1 MRATMPEPQSHV
13 VAPED
18 RIPLRSK
25 VVYGLGVAGDMWGHW
40 LYVGLAYPVF
50 NLYLKVNPLYI
61 GLALMITRL
70 VDAFT
75 DPILARFS
83 DNARTRWGRRR
94 PFILVGSILAG
105 LGLPMLF
112 FVSPGWGQ
120 THLRLGVDWMLNFHF
135 WTWHLDLR
143 DVAVPN
149 YFWFILG
156 SAMLYAPMMS
166 CYNMP
171 YYSLGAELTPD
182 YHERTNLMS
191 FRGMIQ
197 KILEVPNFY
206 AFAFTQ
212 TTLFAVG
219 IDAATGHMTY
229 NTLRG
234 AQVFCAIMGAIIVV
248 FGVLNFLFVKERY
261 YHKVESAHQAK
272 VTLKESFFTTLKV
285 KPFLMIVVI
294 GLSFNMGSAIV
305 GQLGQYTT
313 IFYVAGGDQQI
324 GSKWNGHMGL
334 AAMAGALLGVPLI
347 NVLSRSLGKRRALM
361 GDIGFGIAAFLAT
374 WWLYNPAIP
383 WMQLIASGAIGLC
396 GAALWV
402 MHGSMGADVMD
413 YDEIS
418 SHKRR
423 EGAFSA
429 CSSWIMKASS
439 ALTMFLSGIVLNA
452 TGFDAQK
459 AKQSAET
466 ITNIRL
472 NFALIPAAGLAIA
485 LFAVF
490 LYPLTRERMAEIR
503 QQLEA
508 RRGKV

>member
-1 MRATMPEPQSHV
+1 MSVKMLETKSPSHV

-94 PFILVGSILAG
+94 PFILIGSILAG

-112 FVSPGWGQ
+112 MASSHWNETQ
-120 THLRLGVDWMLNFHF
+120 L
-135 WTWHLDLR
+135 
-143 DVAVPN
+143 
-149 YFWFILG
+149 FWFILI
-156 SAMLYAPMMS
+156 SAMVYAPMMS

-171 YYSLGAELTPD
+171 YYSLGAEMTPD
-182 YHERTNLMS
+182 YNERTNLMS

-197 KILEVPNFY
+197 KVLEVPNFY
-206 AFAFTQ
+206 AFRFTQ
-212 TTLFAVG
+212 TALFAVG

-229 NTLRG
+229 NTLQG
-234 AQVFCAIMGAIIVV
+234 ARVFCAIMGAIIVV
-248 FGVLNFLFVKERY
+248 IGILNFAFVKERY
-261 YHKVESAHQAK
+261 YHKVERTHQAK
-272 VTLKESFFTTLKV
+272 VSLKESFFTTLKV
-285 KPFLMIVVI
+285 RPFLMIVVI

-313 IFYVAGGDQQI
+313 IFYVAGGDQQV
-324 GSKWNGHMGL
+324 GSSWNGHMGL
-334 AAMAGALLGVPLI
+334 AAMFGALLGVPMI
-347 NVLSRSLGKRRALM
+347 NVLSRRLGKRRALM
-361 GDIGFGIAAFLAT
+361 IDIGFGIAAFLAT

-383 WMQLIASGAIGLC
+383 WMQLIASGAIGLA

-429 CSSWIMKASS
+429 CGSWIMKASS
-439 ALTMFLSGIVLNA
+439 ALTMFISGAILNL

-459 AKQSAET
+459 AQQSVET

-472 NFALIPAAGLAIA
+472 LFAAIPAAGLAIA
-485 LFAVF
+485 LFTVF

-503 QQLEA
+503 VELEA

>member
-1 MRATMPEPQSHV
+1 MSTNMSETKSQSHV

-112 FVSPGWGQ
+112 MASSHWNETQ
-120 THLRLGVDWMLNFHF
+120 L
-135 WTWHLDLR
+135 
-143 DVAVPN
+143 
-149 YFWFILG
+149 FWFILI
-156 SAMLYAPMMS
+156 SAMVYAPMMS

-171 YYSLGAELTPD
+171 YYSLGAEMTPD
-182 YHERTNLMS
+182 YNERTNLMS

-197 KILEVPNFY
+197 KVLEVPNFY
-206 AFAFTQ
+206 AFRFTQ
-212 TTLFAVG
+212 TALFAVG

-229 NTLRG
+229 NTLQG
-234 AQVFCAIMGAIIVV
+234 ARVFCAIMGAIIVV
-248 FGVLNFLFVKERY
+248 IGILNFAFVKERY
-261 YHKVESAHQAK
+261 YHKVESTHQAK
-272 VTLKESFFTTLKV
+272 VSLKESFFTTLKV

-313 IFYVAGGDQQI
+313 IFYVAGGDQQV
-324 GSKWNGHMGL
+324 GSSWNGHMGL
-334 AAMAGALLGVPLI
+334 AAMFGALLGVPMI
-347 NVLSRSLGKRRALM
+347 NVLSRRLGKRRALM
-361 GDIGFGIAAFLAT
+361 IDIGFGIAAFLAT

-383 WMQLIASGAIGLC
+383 WMQLIASGAIGLA

-429 CSSWIMKASS
+429 CGSWIMKASS
-439 ALTMFLSGIVLNA
+439 ALTMFISGAILNL

-459 AKQSAET
+459 AQQSVET

-472 NFALIPAAGLAIA
+472 LFAAIPAAGLAIA
-485 LFAVF
+485 LFTVF

-503 QQLEA
+503 VELEA

>member
-1 MRATMPEPQSHV
+1 MSETKSQSHV

-112 FVSPGWGQ
+112 MASSHWNETQ
-120 THLRLGVDWMLNFHF
+120 L
-135 WTWHLDLR
+135 
-143 DVAVPN
+143 
-149 YFWFILG
+149 FWFILI
-156 SAMLYAPMMS
+156 SAMVYAPMMS

-171 YYSLGAELTPD
+171 YYSLGAEMTPD
-182 YHERTNLMS
+182 YNERTNLMS

-197 KILEVPNFY
+197 KVLEVPNFY
-206 AFAFTQ
+206 AFRFTQ
-212 TTLFAVG
+212 TALFAVG

-229 NTLRG
+229 NTLQG
-234 AQVFCAIMGAIIVV
+234 ARVFCAIMGAIIVV
-248 FGVLNFLFVKERY
+248 IGILNFAFVKERY
-261 YHKVESAHQAK
+261 YHKVESTHQAK
-272 VTLKESFFTTLKV
+272 VSLKESFFTTLKV

-313 IFYVAGGDQQI
+313 IFYVAGGDQQV
-324 GSKWNGHMGL
+324 GSSWNGHMGL
-334 AAMAGALLGVPLI
+334 AAMFGALLGVPMI
-347 NVLSRSLGKRRALM
+347 NVLSRRLGKRRALM
-361 GDIGFGIAAFLAT
+361 IDIGFGIAAFLAT

-383 WMQLIASGAIGLC
+383 WMQLIASGAIGLA

-429 CSSWIMKASS
+429 CGSWIMKASS
-439 ALTMFLSGIVLNA
+439 ALTMFISGAILNL

-459 AKQSAET
+459 AQQSVET

-472 NFALIPAAGLAIA
+472 LFAAIPAAGLAIA
-485 LFAVF
+485 LFTVF
-490 LYPLTRERMAEIR
+490 LYPLTRERMSEIR
-503 QQLEA
+503 VELEA

>member
-1 MRATMPEPQSHV
+1 MSTNMSETKSQSHV

-112 FVSPGWGQ
+112 MASSHWNETQ
-120 THLRLGVDWMLNFHF
+120 L
-135 WTWHLDLR
+135 
-143 DVAVPN
+143 
-149 YFWFILG
+149 FWFILI
-156 SAMLYAPMMS
+156 SAMVYAPMMS

-171 YYSLGAELTPD
+171 YYSLGAEMTPD
-182 YHERTNLMS
+182 YNERTNLMS

-197 KILEVPNFY
+197 KVLEVPNFY
-206 AFAFTQ
+206 AFRFTQ
-212 TTLFAVG
+212 TALFAVG

-229 NTLRG
+229 NTLQG
-234 AQVFCAIMGAIIVV
+234 ARVFCAIMGAIIVV
-248 FGVLNFLFVKERY
+248 IGILNFAFVKERY
-261 YHKVESAHQAK
+261 YHKVESTHQAK
-272 VTLKESFFTTLKV
+272 VSLKESFFTTLKV

-313 IFYVAGGDQQI
+313 IFYVAGGDQQV
-324 GSKWNGHMGL
+324 GSSWNGHMGL
-334 AAMAGALLGVPLI
+334 AAMFGALLGVPMI
-347 NVLSRSLGKRRALM
+347 NVLSRRLGKRRALM
-361 GDIGFGIAAFLAT
+361 IDIGFGIAAFLAT

-383 WMQLIASGAIGLC
+383 WMQLIASGAIGLA

-429 CSSWIMKASS
+429 CGSWIMKASS
-439 ALTMFLSGIVLNA
+439 ALTMFISGAILNL

-459 AKQSAET
+459 AQQSVET

-472 NFALIPAAGLAIA
+472 LFAAIPAAGLAIA
-485 LFAVF
+485 LFTVF
-490 LYPLTRERMAEIR
+490 LYPLTRERMSEIR
-503 QQLEA
+503 VELEA

>member
-1 MRATMPEPQSHV
+1 MSDQKTPTTASHSRT

-18 RIPLRSK
+18 RIPLVSK
-25 VVYGLGVAGDMWGHW
+25 IVYGMGVAGDMWGHW

-50 NLYLKVNPLYI
+50 NLYLKVNPVYI

-70 VDAFT
+70 FDAFT

-94 PFILVGSILAG
+94 PFMLVGSILAG

-112 FVSPGWGQ
+112 MASPSWSEKQ
-120 THLRLGVDWMLNFHF
+120 I
-135 WTWHLDLR
+135 
-143 DVAVPN
+143 
-149 YFWFILG
+149 FWFILI
-156 SAMLYAPMMS
+156 SAVLYAPMMS

-191 FRGMIQ
+191 FRGLIQ
-197 KILEVPNFY
+197 KIIEVPNFF
-206 AFAFTQ
+206 AFRFTQ
-212 TTLFAVG
+212 TGLFAVG

-229 NTLRG
+229 NTLQG
-234 AQVFCAIMGAIIVV
+234 ARVFCAIMGAIIIVI
-248 FGVLNFLFVKERY
+248 GVLNFTLVKERY
-261 YHKVESAHQAK
+261 YQKVESQHQAK
-272 VTLKESFFTTLKV
+272 VSLSETFFTTLKV
-285 KPFLMIVVI
+285 RPFVMVVVI
-294 GLSFNMGSAIV
+294 GLAFNMGSAIV

-313 IFYVAGGDQQI
+313 IFYVAGGDQQV
-324 GSKWNGHMGL
+324 GSSWNGWMGVG
-334 AAMAGALLGVPLI
+334 AMVGALLGVPLI
-347 NVLSRSLGKRRALM
+347 NVLSRRLGKRRALIV
-361 GDIGFGIAAFLAT
+361 DVIFGIVIFLGT
-374 WWLYNPAIP
+374 WWLYSPSLP
-383 WMQLIASGAIGLC
+383 WLQLFASGGIGLA

-413 YDEIS
+413 FDELS

-439 ALTMFLSGIVLNA
+439 ALTMFLSGVVLNA
-452 TGFDAQK
+452 TGFDAAK
-459 AKQSAET
+459 ARQAPET

-472 NFALIPAAGLAIA
+472 GLAIIPSLGLAVA
-485 LFAVF
+485 LVAVF
-490 LYPLTRERMAEIR
+490 LYPLTRERMQEIR
-503 QQLEA
+503 LELEA

>member
-1 MRATMPEPQSHV
+1 MQETKNQPHV

-18 RIPLRSK
+18 RIPVRQK

-105 LGLPMLF
+105 LGLPILF
-112 FVSPGWGQ
+112 MASPHWNEHQ
-120 THLRLGVDWMLNFHF
+120 LFL
-135 WTWHLDLR
+135 
-143 DVAVPN
+143 
-149 YFWFILG
+149 FILI
-156 SAMLYAPMMS
+156 SAVIYAPMMS

-234 AQVFCAIMGAIIVV
+234 AQVFCAIMGAIIVL

-261 YHKVESAHQAK
+261 YHKVESTHQAK
-272 VTLKESFFTTLKV
+272 VSLKESFFTTLKV

-313 IFYVAGGDQQI
+313 IFYVAGGDQQA
-324 GSKWNGHMGL
+324 GSAWNGHMGL
-334 AAMAGALLGVPLI
+334 AAMFGALLGVPMI
-347 NVLSRSLGKRRALM
+347 NVLSRRLGKRRALM
-361 GDIGFGIAAFLAT
+361 IDIGFGVVAFLAT

-383 WMQLIASGAIGLC
+383 WMQLIASGAIGLA

-439 ALTMFLSGIVLNA
+439 ALTMFLSGVVLNA

-459 AKQSAET
+459 AQQSAET
-466 ITNIRL
+466 IKSIRL
-472 NFALIPAAGLAIA
+472 NFALIPAVGLTIA
-485 LFAVF
+485 LLAVL

>member
-1 MRATMPEPQSHV
+1 MQDAKSQPHV

-18 RIPLRSK
+18 RIPVHQK

-83 DNARTRWGRRR
+83 DNARTPWGRRR
-94 PFILVGSILAG
+94 PFILVGSIFAG

-112 FVSPGWGQ
+112 MASPHWSEKQ
-120 THLRLGVDWMLNFHF
+120 L
-135 WTWHLDLR
+135 
-143 DVAVPN
+143 
-149 YFWFILG
+149 FWFILG

-182 YHERTNLMS
+182 YNERTNLMS

-197 KILEVPNFY
+197 KILEVPNFL
-206 AFAFTQ
+206 AFRFTQ
-212 TTLFAVG
+212 TGLFAIG
-219 IDAATGHMTY
+219 IDAATGHTVY

-234 AQVFCAIMGAIIVV
+234 AQVFAAIMGGLIIV

-261 YHKVESAHQAK
+261 YHKVESQHQAK
-272 VTLKESFFTTLKV
+272 VSLKESFFTTLKV
-285 KPFLMIVVI
+285 RPFLMVVVI
-294 GLSFNMGSAIV
+294 GLSFNIGSAIV

-313 IFYVAGGDQQI
+313 IFYVGGGDQHV
-324 GSKWNGHMGL
+324 GSIWNFRMGL
-334 AAMAGALLGVPLI
+334 AAMLGAVVGVPLI
-347 NVLSRSLGKRRALM
+347 NILARRLGKRRALM
-361 GDIGFGIAAFLAT
+361 LDIGFGIVAFLAT
-374 WWLYNPAIP
+374 WWLYNPSIP
-383 WMQLIASGAIGLC
+383 WMQLLASAAIGLA

-413 YDEIS
+413 FDEIG

-439 ALTMFLSGIVLNA
+439 ALTMFLSGVVLNA

-459 AKQSAET
+459 TQQSAEA

-472 NFALIPAAGLAIA
+472 NFALIPAAGLTIA
-485 LFAVF
+485 LFTVF

>member
-1 MRATMPEPQSHV
+1 MSETKSQSHV

-94 PFILVGSILAG
+94 PFILIGSILAG

-112 FVSPGWGQ
+112 MASSHWNETQ
-120 THLRLGVDWMLNFHF
+120 L
-135 WTWHLDLR
+135 
-143 DVAVPN
+143 
-149 YFWFILG
+149 FWFILI
-156 SAMLYAPMMS
+156 SAMVYAPMMS

-171 YYSLGAELTPD
+171 YYSLGAEMTPD
-182 YHERTNLMS
+182 YNERTNLMS

-197 KILEVPNFY
+197 KVLEVPNFY
-206 AFAFTQ
+206 AFRFTQ
-212 TTLFAVG
+212 TALFAVG

-229 NTLRG
+229 NTLQG
-234 AQVFCAIMGAIIVV
+234 ARVFCAIMGAIIVV
-248 FGVLNFLFVKERY
+248 IGILNFAFVKERY
-261 YHKVESAHQAK
+261 YHKVESTHQAK
-272 VTLKESFFTTLKV
+272 VSLKESFFTTLKV
-285 KPFLMIVVI
+285 RPFLMIVVI

-313 IFYVAGGDQQI
+313 IFYVAGGDQQV
-324 GSKWNGHMGL
+324 GSSWNGHMGL
-334 AAMAGALLGVPLI
+334 AAMFGALLGVPMI
-347 NVLSRSLGKRRALM
+347 NVLSRRLGKRRALM
-361 GDIGFGIAAFLAT
+361 IDIGFGIAAFLAT

-383 WMQLIASGAIGLC
+383 WMQLIASGAIGLA

-429 CSSWIMKASS
+429 CGSWIMKASS
-439 ALTMFLSGIVLNA
+439 ALTMFISGAILNL

-459 AKQSAET
+459 AQQSVET

-472 NFALIPAAGLAIA
+472 LFAAIPAAGLAIA
-485 LFAVF
+485 LFTVF

-503 QQLEA
+503 VELEA